1 MLWSVIIGVWL
12 TVTLRLDAG
21 LVPLV
26 FDAVTLTVPPEVPT
40 VTVIE
45 LVPLPEVIVQP
56 AGIVHVY
63 DVAPV
68 TSPTEYTCPAAPEH

>member
-12 TVTLRLDAG
+12 TVTLRVEAG
-21 LVPLV
+21 LVPLA
-26 FDAVTLTVPPEVPT
+26 FDAVTLTVPPDVPT

-45 LVPLPEVIVQP
+45 LVPVPDVIVQP
-56 AGIVHVY
+56 AGRDQLY

-68 TSPTEYTCPAAPEH
+68 TSATE